1 MLSVL
6 TVSEVLAIAEAAT
19 ARARDQRAMDE
30 YLYPGSNG
38 FLPLTPAQIAADAAA
53 GRFDSAE
60 RARLEQLV
68 SALSLDAR
76 RELMALMLLGR
87 GDTNSFE
94 TAMSITKSNH
104 AAVHYLSLPFM
115 PSGVPTANLIRV
127 VGDRD

>member
-6 TVSEVLAIAEAAT
+6 TVSEVLAIAEAAI

-30 YLYPGSNG
+30 YLYPGSDG

-60 RARLEQLV
+60 RARLERLV

-87 GDTNSFE
+87 GDTNSLE
-94 TAMSITKSNH
+94 TAMSIAKSSH
-104 AAVHYLSLPFM
+104 AAVHYLL
-115 PSGVPTANLIRV
+115 T
-127 VGDRD
+127 